1 MFYIG
6 FFPADGQFFG
16 NLDSSKLSVSSMR
29 RNQKDRFG
37 NILNDQT
44 NRSNRHYT
52 NTGTTTTTAVN
63 EELLT
68 NQHVIGIKHLPE
80 TTQQLDL
87 SQCNVYI
94 RGLSRPEVV
103 TQSNN
108 RHPLGLITPSTI
120 NPLVLS
126 STTTLGITNLHSNQT
141 NHLPA
146 SMNMNILSNNINNN
160 TMTTP
165 ISSSTTAVRD
175 ISYRNKISN
184 ELNNLIN
191 PSIYNNSFVSSS
203 SLPQLSTQFMFNVVT
218 EIVINGVRRQVA
230 KVTRKYSE
238 FYVLEQK
245 LIEFH
250 GTLIIKQLPKRQL
263 TPRTMEFLESKCD
276 IFQSYLQY
284 LIAQPFLRNSKLLY
298 SFLTSN
304 EPFNTNIFEL
314 NLGRLVKSVP
324 LKLTKEKGQFL
335 DNFLSAYFSSCHPQP
350 IENDINNLERIKL
363 KSSSVHSTTET
374 GIYSTSFDPL
384 LNTTNNHISNT
395 NNVIGDTTFHFSTTS
410 STNVLQDRNLIH
422 KSNYNN
428 FKVDTYPVEKNIDY
442 YSRYVLNSP
451 QHKHQSRTSLDHR
464 LRSRIYWNNAGL
476 TKYSIIDIM
485 KPINVRPPFKTWMHT
500 SSNLSTVHLTS
511 LSEIILYFLDKII
524 TLLST
529 SCFSSDKKFSLHS
542 NHSQLSSNVEM
553 ISSSSSS
560 TTTTTA
566 AAVASSSSIQSM
578 NSLQEINID
587 NIKSSID
594 PWDITNPYWNEA
606 FLNGPSLSNVMTT
619 SPPPPPPSPPSP
631 PSTTTTN
638 TTITT
643 TNTNHITSRS
653 HQSSSSS
660 LTSSSSSLEPKL
672 DPIPSS
678 TTINSHYIPII
689 SITFNDIYDAIYEF
703 YLFII
708 KQCQF
713 YFYYLIYKIIMI
725 LLIYF
730 KSSIN
735 YWLMNYFIK
744 SIYEIFSDENLA
756 HILNNIK
763 TSIFF
768 HSSKKIDM
776 DKSERKEKAR
786 IAIEK
791 AILSKYLHYIEY
803 CMFFS
808 LYITGLSYFTD
819 LEIIHDQLNRIF
831 DCFQYSKWNKQLT
844 YILLDQFLLELFPE
858 LHLNNTNNDDM
869 NTNTSHTTI
878 NTTHTTTNTNT
889 NATTNTTYTTTNTNT
904 NATTTTANDNSDM
917 MLRV

>member
-1 MFYIG
+1 MYLESPEYIKYSFG
-6 FFPADGQFFG
+6 FSHFSTSVSSLNKIGVSPKRDIRRLSQNVGTSQPQTGLFGNALMNVFSSQYTDGQFFG

-44 NRSNRHYT
+44 NRSNRYYT

-63 EELLT
+63 DELLT

-103 TQSNN
+103 SQSNN
-108 RHPLGLITPSTI
+108 RHPLGLITTSTI

-146 SMNMNILSNNINNN
+146 SMNRNILSNNINNN
-160 TMTTP
+160 NMTTP

-203 SLPQLSTQFMFNVVT
+203 LPQLSTQFMFNVIT
-218 EIVINGVRRQVA
+218 EIVING
-230 KVTRKYSE
+230 
-238 FYVLEQK
+238 
-245 LIEFH
+245 
-250 GTLIIKQLPKRQL
+250 
-263 TPRTMEFLESKCD
+263 
-276 IFQSYLQY
+276 Y

-350 IENDINNLERIKL
+350 IESDLNNLEMIKL
-363 KSSSVHSTTET
+363 KSSSIHSTTET
-374 GIYSTSFDPL
+374 GSYSTSFNPL
-384 LNTTNNHISNT
+384 LNTTNNHISST
-395 NNVIGDTTFHFSTTS
+395 NNVIDDTTFHFSTTS

-428 FKVDTYPVEKNIDY
+428 FKVDTYPVEKHIDY

-476 TKYSIIDIM
+476 TYEKQKDT
-485 KPINVRPPFKTWMHT
+485 INQ

-529 SCFSSDKKFSLHS
+529 SYFSNDKKFSLHS
-542 NHSQLSSNVEM
+542 NHSQLSSHVEM
-553 ISSSSSS
+553 ISSSSS
-560 TTTTTA
+560 TTTA
-566 AAVASSSSIQSM
+566 AAATSFSSIQRM

-619 SPPPPPPSPPSP
+619 SSPPPPPPSPS
-631 PSTTTTN
+631 STTTT
-638 TTITT
+638 TTTTTT
-643 TNTNHITSRS
+643 TNTNHIPSRS

-660 LTSSSSSLEPKL
+660 SSSSETRL
-672 DPIPSS
+672 DPIQ
-678 TTINSHYIPII
+678 SHYISII
-689 SITFNDIYDAIYEF
+689 SINFNDIYDAIYEF

-725 LLIYF
+725 LFIYF

-735 YWLMNYFIK
+735 YWLMNYFIQ
-744 SIYEIFSDENLA
+744 SIYEIFSDENFA

-768 HSSKKIDM
+768 HSSKKTDM

-791 AILSKYLHYIEY
+791 AILKSVYEKLLINEIKISGKNH
-803 CMFFS
+803 S
-808 LYITGLSYFTD
+808 FT
-819 LEIIHDQLNRIF
+819 Q
-831 DCFQYSKWNKQLT
+831 S
-844 YILLDQFLLELFPE
+844 
-858 LHLNNTNNDDM
+858 
-869 NTNTSHTTI
+869 
-878 NTTHTTTNTNT
+878 TH
-889 NATTNTTYTTTNTNT
+889 
-904 NATTTTANDNSDM
+904 
-917 MLRV
+917 